1 MLLGFNQT
9 NIDRLQDSLIGI
21 GLDITVSLCHHCHR
35 HIPAWRSYKDNHV
48 YINKSC
54 PIHGVSHH
62 LIEVDYEFYS
72 GLYYTQ
78 DNPEFNFNGG
88 VLIEGS
94 DRCNLEC
101 PHCYHLPENNTQ
113 DPSIEELLNQIRDM
127 PIGKDGVHRII
138 LAGAESTL
146 RRDFPE
152 LISEIRRLDPAIEV
166 SVMTNGLKFNDSVFS
181 HQCVEAGL
189 SGVNIGLNHP
199 SYIDHETV
207 RRKQISA
214 IENMHRENV
223 KIGYI
228 SYTMVDFSE
237 LDYILT
243 EITSNP
249 WTPKNFRIR
258 CGAEI
263 GRNAS
268 SEQPFVS
275 NLYKRA
281 EQWCRDHNKHFE
293 RIIEADNNIYH
304 VMVKIEDK
312 VVRLISWCDETN
324 IDMEELRSGP
334 WCNFVPDGITNFLH
348 QIIRRDVFK
357 NKGLALP
364 DHPPSRYKFDRYP
377 DKSKLNLQTL
387 LNGL

>member
-1 MLLGFNQT
+1 MRIGFNT
-9 NIDRLQDSLIGI
+9 ANISRLLNSISGGI
-21 GLDITVSLCHHCHR
+21 LKPTVSLCHHCHR
-35 HIPAWRSYKDNHV
+35 HVPAWRYHENNQVFIAKA
-48 YINKSC
+48 C
-54 PIHGVSHH
+54 PVHGVSHH
-62 LIEVDYEFYS
+62 MIEADYDFYKNI
-72 GLYYTQ
+72 YYTQ
-78 DNPEFNFNGG
+78 DNPQFNFNGG

-101 PHCYHLPENNTQ
+101 PHCYHLPENDTK
-113 DPSIEELLNQIRDM
+113 DPTIEELLNQIQAM

-146 RRDFPE
+146 RKDFPE
-152 LISEIRRLDPAIEV
+152 LVKAIRELDPHLDV
-166 SVMTNGLKFNDSVFS
+166 SVMTNGIRFNDSEFA
-181 HQCVEAGL
+181 HRCVEAGL
-189 SGVNIGLNHP
+189 AGVNIGLNHP

-243 EITSNP
+243 EITSNS
-249 WTPKNFRIR
+249 WMPKNFRIR
-258 CGAEI
+258 NGAEI

-268 SEQPFVS
+268 TEQPFVS
-275 NLYKRA
+275 NLYKRV
-281 EQWCRDHNKHFE
+281 EQWCKENNKSFE

-304 VMVKIEDK
+304 IMVKIEDK
-312 VVRLISWCDETN
+312 IVRLIAWCDETN

-348 QIIRRDVFK
+348 QIIRRDVWK
-357 NKGLALP
+357 NQNIPLP
-364 DHPPSRYKFDRYP
+364 DTPPSRYLFNRTP
-377 DKSKLNLQTL
+377 DKSELNL
-387 LNGL
+387 LNLD

>member
-1 MLLGFNQT
+1 MLLGFNSS
-9 NIDRLQDSLIGI
+9 NINRMLDSISGTQ
-21 GLDITVSLCHHCHR
+21 LDPTVSLCHQCHR
-35 HIPAWRSYKDNHV
+35 HVPSWRYYKDNQV
-48 YINKSC
+48 FIAKAC

-62 LIEVDYEFYS
+62 MIESDYEFYAN
-72 GLYYTQ
+72 LYYTQ
-78 DNPEFNFNGG
+78 DNPQFNFNGG

-101 PHCYHLPENNTQ
+101 PHCYHLPENDTH
-113 DPSIEELLNQIRDM
+113 DPSIGDLLDQIRAM
-127 PIGKDGVHRII
+127 PVGEDGVHRII

-146 RRDFPE
+146 RKDFPE
-152 LISEIRRLDPAIEV
+152 LITAIRGLHPAMDV
-166 SVMTNGLKFNDSVFS
+166 SVMTNGIRFNDSEFS

-189 SGVNIGLNHP
+189 AGVNIGLNHP

-207 RRKQISA
+207 RRKQVSA
-214 IENMHRENV
+214 IENMHREDI

-258 CGAEI
+258 NGAEI

-268 SEQPFVS
+268 TEQPFVS

-281 EQWCRDHNKHFE
+281 EQWCKEHGKYFE
-293 RIIEADNNIYH
+293 RIVEADNNIYH

-312 VVRLISWCDETN
+312 IVRLISWCDETN

-357 NKGLALP
+357 NQGLILP
-364 DHPPSRYKFDRYP
+364 DSPPDRYKFSRCP
-377 DKSKLNLQTL
+377 DKSKLDL
-387 LNGL
+387 LSL

>member
-1 MLLGFNQT
+1 MIIGFNER
-9 NIDRLQDSLIGI
+9 NIDRLLASIPS
-21 GLDITVSLCHHCHR
+21 GLLDPSVSLCHHCHR
-35 HIPAWRSYKDNHV
+35 HVPAWRYHKDNNV
-48 YINKSC
+48 YIAKSC
-54 PIHGVSHH
+54 PVHGVSHH
-62 LIEVDYEFYS
+62 LIEVDYEFYA

-78 DNPEFNFNGG
+78 DNPQFNFNGG

-101 PHCYHLPENNTQ
+101 PHCYHLPENDTR
-113 DPSIEELLNQIRDM
+113 DPSIEDLLDQIRAM
-127 PIGKDGVHRII
+127 PVGADGVHRII

-146 RRDFPE
+146 RKDFPE
-152 LISEIRRLDPAIEV
+152 LVTAIRELDPALDV
-166 SVMTNGLKFNDSVFS
+166 SVMTNGIRFNDSDFA
-181 HQCVEAGL
+181 HKCVEAGL
-189 SGVNIGLNHP
+189 AGVNIGLNHP

-243 EITSNP
+243 EMTSNP

-258 CGAEI
+258 NGAEI

-268 SEQPFVS
+268 TEQPFVS

-281 EQWCRDHNKHFE
+281 EQWCKEHGKHFE

-312 VVRLISWCDETN
+312 IVRLISWCDETN

-348 QIIRRDVFK
+348 QIIRRDVWK
-357 NKGLALP
+357 NQGIALP
-364 DHPPSRYKFDRYP
+364 DSPPDRYMFNRNP
-377 DKSKLNLQTL
+377 DKSKVDLLKLQK
-387 LNGL
+387 

>member
-1 MLLGFNQT
+1 MRIGFNDS
-9 NIDRLQDSLIGI
+9 NINRLLESFQGGDLGAS
-21 GLDITVSLCHHCHR
+21 VSLCHHCHR
-35 HIPAWRSYKDNHV
+35 HVPAWRYHKDGKV
-48 YINKSC
+48 YLVKSC
-54 PIHGVSHH
+54 PLHGISHH
-62 LIEVDYEFYS
+62 LIEVDYEFYAN
-72 GLYYTQ
+72 LYYTQ
-78 DNPEFNFNGG
+78 SNPEFNFNGG

-101 PHCYHLPENNTQ
+101 PHCYHLPENDTK
-113 DPSIEELLNQIRDM
+113 DPSIEELLTQIRMM
-127 PIGKDGVHRII
+127 PLGKDGVHRII

-146 RRDFPE
+146 RKDFPE
-152 LISEIRRLDPAIEV
+152 LVAAIRTLDPYLDV
-166 SVMTNGLKFNDSVFS
+166 SVMTNGIRFNDSEFA
-181 HQCVEAGL
+181 HRCVEAGL
-189 SGVNIGLNHP
+189 AGVNIGLNHP

-207 RRKQISA
+207 RRKQVSA

-243 EITSNP
+243 EITSNN
-249 WTPKNFRIR
+249 WSPKNFRIR
-258 CGAEI
+258 NGAEI

-268 SEQPFVS
+268 TEQPFVS

-281 EQWCRDHNKHFE
+281 EQWCKDNNKHFE
-293 RIIEADNNIYH
+293 QIVEADNNIYH

-312 VVRLISWCDETN
+312 TVRLISWCDETN

-348 QIIRRDVFK
+348 QIIRRDVWK
-357 NKGLALP
+357 NQGLALP
-364 DHPPSRYKFDRYP
+364 DTPPDRYKFERVA
-377 DKSKLNLQTL
+377 SNTKLDL
-387 LNGL
+387 LKL